1 LVHYYCSARM
11 WMLSCQPQNF
21 TNQAANIDNVD
32 IIPKLTLF
40 GHSARIW
47 DCYISDSVSLLF
59 IFSMLSFHSKLYYW
73 HISCYNVKGLFP

>member
-1 LVHYYCSARM
+1 
-11 WMLSCQPQNF
+11 MLSCQPQNF

-47 DCYISDSVSLLF
+47 DCYITDSVSLPHFAIHL
-59 IFSMLSFHSKLYYW
+59 L
-73 HISCYNVKGLFP
+73 NA